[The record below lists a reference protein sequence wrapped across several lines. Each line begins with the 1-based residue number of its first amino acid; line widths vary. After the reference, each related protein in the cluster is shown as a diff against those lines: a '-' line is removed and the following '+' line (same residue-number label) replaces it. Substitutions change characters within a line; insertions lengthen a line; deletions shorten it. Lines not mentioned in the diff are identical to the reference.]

1 MNREDF
7 ILMTVGGLTL
17 DPVTKTPDRHP
28 ARSRQQA
35 EPADLDRPARG
46 DVHGH
51 GARGHQDG
59 APDDARSAALDP
71 RGARRGRRV
80 GRGHRAAGEHLLRAD
95 LPARRRSAAARSTRA
110 RPTPSAWR
118 CARRARSTSRRRCSR
133 PRASCS
139 RWRRARSRTSP
150 TCRATSGPRSSR
162 RCRPT
167 TSSTRCSAWRR
178 QRNAS
183 SSTARR
189 YASPT
194 SSRHSPAQAAA
205 WAQANTTMLVGIAA
219 AVRRRRVRS
228 SAASAGIA
236 RGAPTPPRSQF
247 QTADVQ
253 FQGGHYAEA
262 ADAFDD
268 PRSRLRRDPV
278 REAGVAL
285 RRPRARAEAGSD
297 RGRRRIRPP
306 TWRAHRRPS
315 TCARKRCQGL
325 AQAREAGGDAKGA
338 QEAYEQAAAIDGPFQ
353 TDARVAVA
361 RLYEAAGQS
370 DKAREVY
377 TRDPE
382 GLADRARSGRCWK
395 RRSRQTSP
403 RRVPGRT
410 RLVVAGA
417 ARARHGSRRGFTALG
432 ANV

>member
-1 MNREDF
+1 
-7 ILMTVGGLTL
+7 MTVGGLTL

-28 ARSRQQA
+28 AGSRQQA

-46 DVHGH
+46 DGH
-51 GARGHQDG
+51 GDRARGHQDG
-59 APDDARSAALDP
+59 PADDARSAAQP
-71 RGARRGRRV
+71 SSTSSARPSSGS
-80 GRGHRAAGEHLLRAD
+80 
-95 LPARRRSAAARSTRA
+95 RSPICATTRTSRSSTCASATASSRSTRA
-110 RPTPSAWR
+110 RPTRSPWR
-118 CARRARSTSRRRCSR
+118 CAPRARSTSPRRCSR

-194 SSRHSPAQAAA
+194 SSRRSPGK
-205 WAQANTTMLVGIAA
+205 WRPG
-219 AVRRRRVRS
+219 RRRTRRCSSGSPPRCSPSARS

-236 RGAPTPPRSQF
+236 RGAPTPPRRSSRRPH
-247 QTADVQ
+247 DQ
-253 FQGGHYAEA
+253 FQGGHFAEA
-262 ADAFDD
+262 ADAFSD

-285 RRPRARAEAGSD
+285 RRPRARAEARSG
-297 RGRRRIRPP
+297 RGRRRILRLPGELTGDRVP
-306 TWRAHRRPS
+306 APGS
-315 TCARKRCQGL
+315 APGARSG
-325 AQAREAGGDAKGA
+325 AREAGGDAKGA
-338 QEAYEQAAAIDGPFQ
+338 QEAYEQAAAIDGPFR

-361 RLYEAAGQS
+361 RLYEAAGQP

-377 TRDPE
+377 
-382 GLADRARSGRCWK
+382 LAILKDSPTGSVRALLEAKIPADVAAAS
-395 RRSRQTSP
+395 
-403 RRVPGRT
+403 
-410 RLVVAGA
+410 AGA
-417 ARARHGSRRGFTALG
+417 H
-432 ANV
+432 